1 MDLNNIDPKFNSV
14 LERTR
19 VVRPPRQALETFGV
33 TNVRYHLV
41 TEPVYRD
48 LDPAPDHETVVRY
61 GMVRAERPQVVTPHF
76 LLQAD
81 SFSDGARQFLEELS
95 KIQGPDSPGVL
106 YSYKN
111 EPGGMDIVSG
121 KLMDVAN
128 RIARELDENNRALE
142 AVIVGVDELWDVSLM
157 KFIYELTHSSART
170 NVSQLR
176 SAGMLEM
183 DQGIPNDARRRI
195 ERMIEA
201 AGQGRLD
208 PAQVMNEMKRWDL
221 VDEYEDRFF
230 GLFRR

>member
-1 MDLNNIDPKFNSV
+1 MDPNNIDPRFSSV

-19 VVRPPRQALETFGV
+19 VVRPPKQALETFGV

-48 LDPAPDHETVVRY
+48 LDPSPDHETVVRY
-61 GMVRAERPQVVTPHF
+61 GMVKAERPRVVTPDY

-81 SFSDGARQFLEELS
+81 SFSEGARQFLQELS
-95 KIQGPDSPGVL
+95 NMQGPDSPGLL

-111 EPGGMDIVSG
+111 EPGGMDIVAD
-121 KLMDVAN
+121 KLMNVAN
-128 RIARELDENNRALE
+128 RIAQDLDAKKRNLE
-142 AVIVGVDELWDVSLM
+142 AVIIGVDEMWDVSLI
-157 KFIYELTHSSART
+157 KFIYELTNSSART

-176 SAGMLEM
+176 SAGML
-183 DQGIPNDARRRI
+183 DVDRGVPNDARRRI

-201 AGQGRLD
+201 ARHGRID
-208 PAQVMNEMKRWDL
+208 PAQVMGEMKRWNL

-230 GLFRR
+230 SLFRR